1 MDTLP
6 PKPPSSKGRCD
17 RDRDRTKD
25 KDESCR
31 RSRHHDR
38 DGDRKG
44 DKDRDRNRRH
54 RHHCRR
60 SASPT
65 EPASKRPRSSGASHK
80 GKEPMRDGDVE
91 PGMTLFR
98 VGVSNTEVSLEK
110 PRSEQARQNEKGT
123 EREWDVGKLQRMGR
137 EDGRGTKRKYDD
149 VSDGEDD
156 RAYRR
161 RERFESR
168 KAPWVSQVD
177 WDSCHR
183 NVAEMYVLRCR
194 RCPGRHLKD
203 VGYIAK
209 WRLSS
214 STCHPLRLKT
224 KFVAL

>member
-80 GKEPMRDGDVE
+80 GKEPMRDGDIE

-123 EREWDVGKLQRMGR
+123 EREWDVGKLQRM
-137 EDGRGTKRKYDD
+137 
-149 VSDGEDD
+149 
-156 RAYRR
+156 AYRR

-194 RCPGRHLKD
+194 RCPGRHLKY